1 MKEISKS
8 FADSLAIN
16 INDLG
21 IDLLEVGLDSV
32 LDDGILKEIP
42 VIKPIVGVAKVGLCL
57 RERNL
62 MIRLVEFINE
72 LNSGSIDKDKL
83 AKHQKLLNSNSNY
96 AEKELGRVILLLD
109 RMIDTKKSV
118 ILAKLYK
125 TYINE
130 KISWEE
136 FCEYSEINNRM
147 FIEDLDVFINIWYGR
162 LKDSTDIND
171 KFRIER
177 LNSLGL
183 IALTVKSITSTSK
196 KMITDNY
203 ITFSKLGK
211 EFAKVIFENY

>member
-72 LNSGSIDKDKL
+72 LNSGSIDKD
-83 AKHQKLLNSNSNY
+83 
-96 AEKELGRVILLLD
+96 
-109 RMIDTKKSV
+109 
-118 ILAKLYK
+118 
-125 TYINE
+125 
-130 KISWEE
+130 
-136 FCEYSEINNRM
+136 
-147 FIEDLDVFINIWYGR
+147 
-162 LKDSTDIND
+162 
-171 KFRIER
+171 
-177 LNSLGL
+177 
-183 IALTVKSITSTSK
+183 
-196 KMITDNY
+196 
-203 ITFSKLGK
+203 TF
-211 EFAKVIFENY
+211 